1 MKVSQLAQLLDSLV
15 LGLDG
20 VVSIS
25 VSKDLK
31 SFREAMRPFADSS
44 VADFV
49 GFLGLCEEYKRTGV
63 VSAKRVRAPAKSADP
78 AAVAGAVSTTR
89 TLLDDVNRGLIT
101 NQRIEEALAGFKKL
115 SKPQIDQLLLDLK
128 IGGKARSKDDAI
140 GKIRQMLKSQTEMYV
155 KSRSG

>member
-15 LGLDG
+15 QGLDG

-49 GFLGLCEEYKRTGV
+49 GFLGQCEEYKRTGV
-63 VSAKRVRAPAKSADP
+63 VSGKKARAPAKVADP
-78 AAVAGAVSTTR
+78 EAVAGAVSTTR
-89 TLLDDVNRGLIT
+89 TLLDEINRGLIT

-115 SKPQIDQLLLDLK
+115 SKLQIDQLLVELK
-128 IGGKARSKDDAI
+128 IGGRAKSKDDAI
-140 GKIRQMLKSQTEMYV
+140 GKIRQILKNQAEMHV